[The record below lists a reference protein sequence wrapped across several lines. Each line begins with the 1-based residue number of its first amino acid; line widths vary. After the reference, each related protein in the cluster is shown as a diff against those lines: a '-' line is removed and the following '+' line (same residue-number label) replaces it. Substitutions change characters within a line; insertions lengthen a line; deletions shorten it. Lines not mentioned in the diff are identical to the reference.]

1 MEHVIRPV
9 RADEW
14 RKARDIRLDALRD
27 PAAPLAFLDTYE
39 AAVGR
44 PDEHW
49 RERTAGVAEDR
60 DGAHQFVA
68 EAPDGS
74 WDGTVTVLVERAGED
89 VRFGEAPVVDQTHVV
104 GVYVRP
110 EARGAGLADALFR
123 AAVEWS
129 WSLGGA
135 PVQRVRLYVHE
146 RNARAAAF
154 YRRAGFVPT
163 GVGVPLEGDASG
175 ALEVEYEVRRPVTG

>member
-14 RKARDIRLDALRD
+14 RKAREIRLAALQD

-39 AAVGR
+39 AAVAR
-44 PDEHW
+44 PDAHW
-49 RERTAGVAEDR
+49 QERAAGAAEDSES
-60 DGAHQFVA
+60 AHQFVA

-74 WDGTVTVLVERAGED
+74 WEGTVTVLVERPGGD
-89 VRFGEAPVVDQTHVV
+89 IRFGEAPVVDQTHVV

-135 PVQRVRLYVHE
+135 PIQRVRLYVHE
-146 RNARAAAF
+146 RNERAAAF
-154 YRRAGFVPT
+154 YRKAGFVPT
-163 GVGVPLEGDASG
+163 GHSEPLEGDSRG
-175 ALEVEYEVRRPVTG
+175 ARELEYEVRRPVTV